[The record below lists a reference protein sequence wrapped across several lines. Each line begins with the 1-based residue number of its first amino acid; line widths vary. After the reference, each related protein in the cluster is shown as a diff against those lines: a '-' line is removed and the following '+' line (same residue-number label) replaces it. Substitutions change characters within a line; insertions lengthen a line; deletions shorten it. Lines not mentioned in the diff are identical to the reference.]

1 MLYNWLA
8 KANVIIPRIVTFRR
22 NATKISLVAPQNRPS
37 GAWFTEM
44 WPCRSFAPSYRSFK
58 STPRLLAVPAL
69 PQPHSDPHPSGIP
82 PHSTPAP
89 FAVKHLSS
97 SQISRASA
105 TAIRISL
112 ARGATWDAFHLWH
125 SLRWSAL
132 HYYEPLPNSL
142 PRPPFRKPTTAFV
155 PIDFGRAVSTRFA
168 GHCLLHGLL
177 RVGETKTAARL
188 AQKMMTNGEEL
199 RPLSFS
205 ILLRQLHPSA
215 NQNTPRAIYDRFRNR
230 IPRKLPLEP
239 GILDLQNVMPDDPL
253 TRFAVRLLSNARE
266 HRWQRT
272 TGMYESVL
280 RACLLQGEI
289 LVASLLLALLLKDYQ
304 LRQACFR
311 VATEAERVEAPD
323 AMVYVQSKLPDAPSR
338 GFKLLPGYRSHY
350 LYQSVIGFLKKHV
363 HVDDPLFP
371 EVSQALATLALA
383 LDDRRIPYTNLAP
396 LIKLLYSYPQCQH
409 KVWVTLPSGQR
420 QSLNA
425 YRYFHRVLFD
435 LLCSLP
441 DHRSRDVGASQF
453 PALNLESYNAL
464 LNYAMRFRHSVSLAD
479 RVLYQIR
486 KHRLA
491 PSMTTYNTLLRGCT
505 LLRRNDL
512 AESILCVMRRRMPGS
527 QVDVFIP
534 HFPLATPPETKP
546 QIGPLHTDLPFEP
559 HRRRFCGLLKDTRE
573 SELTIPEP
581 KGLLEPDNVLLTTY
595 MAHLIATGRPDTV
608 ATLIVRVIPELEP
621 SQRCLSPEGL
631 SASSSGGVAGGVTL
645 GPHFFAV
652 ALNALRKAGRR
663 SFAERVWA
671 LARAAEAKSL
681 EPGSRTPWCLSTH
694 AYTTMLQLYVDETRG
709 WHSHGQ
715 PHDLSRKVIGAERAE
730 RLPRPKDPRR
740 AKLGVQK
747 GMQIYRALPCA
758 AEKVREVV
766 VRERHQDRKW
776 NLEPPAADARFYNAA
791 LGLVSRRPGMPRRS
805 SRQGSRWRW
814 NRLLGAAHKRFLRTG
829 HKPHGWTPELEEIV
843 QGVKSAGYAL
853 PLGFRLRLVGRDAQI
868 RPQEKMDQEK
878 MDLGMRPYSF
888 GKKARPRFAPH
899 RIPTVKSK
907 GFPVAARGRWRR
919 LEWWSMAAP
928 GVVVRRW
935 GCTRGVG
942 SVV

>member
-8 KANVIIPRIVTFRR
+8 NANVIIPRIVAFRR
-22 NATKISLVAPQNRPS
+22 NATNISLVAPQNRLS
-37 GAWFTEM
+37 GPWFTEM
-44 WPCRSFAPSYRSFK
+44 WPCRRFASSYCSFK
-58 STPRLLAVPAL
+58 STPRLLAAPAL
-69 PQPHSDPHPSGIP
+69 PQPHSDPHPCGIS
-82 PHSTPAP
+82 PHFTPAP
-89 FAVKHLSS
+89 FTVKHLSS

-125 SLRWSAL
+125 SLRWSAH
-132 HYYEPLPNSL
+132 HYYKPLPNSL
-142 PRPPFRKPTTAFV
+142 PRPPFRKPITAFV

-177 RVGETKTAARL
+177 RVGETKTAAML
-188 AQKMMTNGEEL
+188 AEQMMTNGEEL
-199 RPLSFS
+199 RPLSFN
-205 ILLRQLHPSA
+205 ILLRQLQPSA
-215 NQNTPRAIYDRFRNR
+215 DQNPPRAIYNRFRNR
-230 IPRKLPLEP
+230 IPRKLPLGP
-239 GILDLQNVMPDDPL
+239 GILDLQNVIPNDPL

-289 LVASLLLALLLKDYQ
+289 LVAALLLALLLKDYQ

-323 AMVYVQSKLPDAPSR
+323 AMVYVQSKLPDTPSR
-338 GFKLLPGYRSHY
+338 GFKLLPGRRSRY
-350 LYQSVIGFLKKHV
+350 LFQSVTRFLEKHCV

-371 EVSQALATLALA
+371 EVSQALATLASALNDRSIPHTDLA
-383 LDDRRIPYTNLAP
+383 TI
-396 LIKLLYSYPQCQH
+396 IKLLYSYPQCQH
-409 KVWVTLPSGQR
+409 NIWVTLPSGQQ
-420 QSLNA
+420 QSRNA
-425 YRYFHRVLFD
+425 YHYFHRVLFD

-441 DHRSRDVGASQF
+441 DYRSHDVGASQF
-453 PALNLESYNAL
+453 PTLNLESYNAL
-464 LNYAMRFRHSVSLAD
+464 LNYAMRFRHSISLAD
-479 RVLYQIR
+479 RVLYHMTEVR
-486 KHRLA
+486 EPPLA
-491 PSMTTYNTLLRGCT
+491 PSMVTYNTLLRGCT

-512 AESILCVMRRRMPGS
+512 AESVLRVMRRRMPGS

-534 HFPLATPPETKP
+534 HFPLATPQETKP
-546 QIGPLHTDLPFEP
+546 QIGPLHTDLPLEP
-559 HRRRFCGLLKDTRE
+559 HRPRFCGLVKDTRE
-573 SELTIPEP
+573 YELNIPEP
-581 KGLLEPDNVLLTTY
+581 KGLLEPDNVLLTSY

-608 ATLIVRVIPELEP
+608 VTLIVRAIPELEP
-621 SQRCLSPEGL
+621 PQRCLSPKEL
-631 SASSSGGVAGGVTL
+631 SARWSRGVAGGVTL

-652 ALNALRKAGRR
+652 ALSALRKAGRR

-681 EPGSRTPWCLSTH
+681 EPGSKTPWCLSTH

-709 WHSHGQ
+709 WNSHRQ
-715 PHDLSRKVIGAERAE
+715 LHDLSREVTGAERAE

-758 AEKVREVV
+758 TEKVREAK
-766 VRERHQDRKW
+766 VRGPQKW
-776 NLEPPAADARFYNAA
+776 SHALKPPVADARFYNAA
-791 LGLVSRRPGMPRRS
+791 LGLVSRRPGMPPRS
-805 SRQGSRWRW
+805 SRLGLRWRW
-814 NRLLGAAHKRFLRTG
+814 NRLLDAAHKRFWRTG

-868 RPQEKMDQEK
+868 IPREK
-878 MDLGMRPYSF
+878 MDLTLRPNSF
-888 GKKARPRFAPH
+888 GQRARPRFAPH

-907 GFPVAARGRWRR
+907 GFPVRRRWRR
-919 LEWWSMAAP
+919 LKWSEGGYA
-928 GVVVRRW
+928 REE
-935 GCTRGVG
+935 
-942 SVV
+942 